1 MGEGLVVK
9 TQSGQQVG
17 YAGWGNGTR
26 RAPGLKAWV
35 WASPPAP
42 PSCQQPLLPP
52 TLSPCHE
59 PKLVTTPG
67 KFPMAPGDVPR
78 LWGCSSRKHL
88 GPARLLLPPCSLVLL
103 EVPLLFLLSVVCWSR
118 GMAEQ
123 QQRLPGMKWG
133 QGKGQGSCRWMSR
146 EPPELCGTR
155 ASPRAVLTFLR
166 EQRFEGALG
175 RAIKGKCEPFIMT
188 LNGCLG
194 LLSSSKVRACSPPGM

>member
-1 MGEGLVVK
+1 M
-9 TQSGQQVG
+9 QVG
-17 YAGWGNGTR
+17 EMARGGPLGSN
-26 RAPGLKAWV
+26 PGFGPLLQHL
-35 WASPPAP
+35 PPASSLFCLP
-42 PSCQQPLLPP
+42 PSAPAMSQSLLQPLGS
-52 TLSPCHE
+52 SPW
-59 PKLVTTPG
+59 PR
-67 KFPMAPGDVPR
+67 GDVPR

-133 QGKGQGSCRWMSR
+133 QGKGQGSCRWMSH

-155 ASPRAVLTFLR
+155 ASPRAVFTFLR

-188 LNGCLG
+188 LNGCWG